1 MTQPDTTPARTGTG
15 LTRVEAF
22 NVRLV
27 ELWHSVPALSS
38 ISIWLG
44 RNVARHEFEFVLGNL
59 LREHN
64 FERLADAD
72 YGKSILVCANHRSY
86 VDNFAI
92 AIRAMKHIPPDV
104 RLIAPARTEGL
115 FDKPWGIFLNFFL
128 TFMNMYPPVV
138 RSSRGAMWGKRVIQ
152 ILTDLLLNGRL
163 ALFIHPEGGRN
174 KGSDP
179 YTLMPAKPGL
189 GKIIHQSRATVFP
202 VFLQGFPRSPKEF
215 IRANFRKGAST
226 NPLVHAV
233 MGEPLD
239 FAEERALPASPE
251 VYRAIGRRLM
261 DAIVAASV
269 EEKEIRSRES
279 LTAER

>member
-1 MTQPDTTPARTGTG
+1 MTEPNTSPARTGTG
-15 LTRVEAF
+15 LTRVESF

-27 ELWHSVPALSS
+27 ELWHTVPALSS
-38 ISIWLG
+38 ISTWLA
-44 RNVARHEFEFVLGNL
+44 RNVAPREFELLFGNL
-59 LREHN
+59 LRDHN
-64 FERLADAD
+64 FERLRDAD
-72 YGKSILVCANHRSY
+72 YENSILVCANHRSY

-92 AIRAMKHIPPDV
+92 AIRAMKHIPPHV
-104 RLIAPARTEGL
+104 RMIAPARTEGL

-152 ILTDLLLNGRL
+152 ILTDLLLKGRL

-179 YTLMPAKPGL
+179 YDLMSAKPGL

-202 VFLQGFPRSPKEF
+202 VFLQGFPRSPKAF
-215 IRANFRKGAST
+215 VRANYRKGASSQ
-226 NPLVHAV
+226 PLVHAV

-239 FAEERALPASPE
+239 FSAERALPASPE
-251 VYRAIGRRLM
+251 VYRAIGKRLM
-261 DAIVAASV
+261 DAIVEASV
-269 EEKEIRSRES
+269 EEREIRRRAES
-279 LTAER
+279 ETR